1 MWGDGVGAKIIGT
14 AAIAAVSL
22 VFFAF
27 SPAYS
32 GTDGIIGD
40 APGIQQEPG
49 VRQVSTT
56 VDMKS
61 SPDPVVV
68 SALTITHASGL
79 TRPPRHGITAEVKA
93 LLSHLSMVQQRKF
106 ERASSD
112 FPAFCQSWERR
123 LHDREVDN
131 ISHINWQKRD
141 GYETA
146 TYVAYSQVEDC
157 ETKETSRGVPIGKLS
172 YEEYNYYLVGKT
184 VDQAKHAAPKLL
196 GRTNTLEIF
205 SWEKNRWFY

>member
-1 MWGDGVGAKIIGT
+1 MWGDGVTSKVGRT
-14 AAIAAVSL
+14 AAIAAVLLISVGL
-22 VFFAF
+22 TSVHA
-27 SPAYS
+27 
-32 GTDGIIGD
+32 GTDGIIGGPP
-40 APGIQQEPG
+40 ALQQGAG
-49 VRQVSTT
+49 VQQVSTT

-61 SPDPVVV
+61 SPDPVAV

-79 TRPPRHGITAEVKA
+79 NRPPSHGITSEVKA
-93 LLSHLSMVQQRKF
+93 LLAHLSLVQRRKF

-131 ISHINWQKRD
+131 ISHANWQKRG

-146 TYVAYSQVEDC
+146 TYVAYSEVENC

-184 VDQAKHAAPKLL
+184 VDEAKHAQPKLV
-196 GRTNTLEIF
+196 GRTSTLEIF